1 MLRVRGH
8 ARRHLQGAWVLTRY
22 PFVSAYRDF
31 LASYEG
37 VYSDGMMAELRR
49 RYPKIGRQMQNLYD
63 DGRISTTDPGRFT
76 PEDVKEY
83 VRFQRQ
89 RGLKPTSISHDI
101 SAIANLCNYVGNSA
115 AVLEARA
122 RYPLL
127 FPKRE
132 NKRLPVVERPQFEV
146 IKKMS
151 ETLTAES
158 DPRRIRAYAE
168 VMLAFGIGPRTEEL
182 QHILVD
188 NVSPDMSSVFLDFVK
203 GRGTYGSARTVPIRP
218 ECLHAVRIWM
228 EVDSVSSRFLFHTRN
243 GTMLSTM
250 QLTRDRLLVCRE
262 TGIDFDFRACRRT
275 YAQYIL
281 DEERLSTEE
290 LAIILGHSS
299 SKTTET
305 SYARPRNDRVVNK
318 LIDSWKE
325 SE

>member
-1 MLRVRGH
+1 M
-8 ARRHLQGAWVLTRY
+8 RY

-37 VYSDGMMAELRR
+37 VYSEGMMAELRR
-49 RYPKIGRQMQNLYD
+49 RYPKIGRQMQSLCD
-63 DGRISTTDPGRFT
+63 DRKISTTDPKKFT
-76 PEDVKEY
+76 AEDIKEY

-89 RGLKPTSISHDI
+89 RGLKPSSISHDI
-101 SAIANLCNYVGNSA
+101 SAIANLCNYVGNPM
-115 AVLEARA
+115 AVVEARA

-132 NKRLPVVERPQFEV
+132 NKRLPVVERPQFDV
-146 IKKMS
+146 VRKIS

-158 DPRRIRAYAE
+158 EPRRIRAYAE
-168 VMLAFGIGPRTEEL
+168 TMLAFGIGPRTEEL
-182 QHILVD
+182 QHIRVD
-188 NVSPDMSSVFLDFVK
+188 NVSSDLTSVFLDFVK
-203 GRGTYGSARTVPIRP
+203 GRGTYGSSRTVPIRP
-218 ECLHAVRIWM
+218 DCLHAVRIWL
-228 EVDSVSSRFLFHTRN
+228 EVDAVNSGYLFHTRN
-243 GTMLSTM
+243 GTMLSAM

-262 TGIDFDFRACRRT
+262 TGVDFDFRACRRT

-281 DEERLSTEE
+281 DEERLNTEE

-318 LIDSWKE
+318 LIESWKGD

>member
-1 MLRVRGH
+1 M
-8 ARRHLQGAWVLTRY
+8 RY

-37 VYSDGMMAELRR
+37 VYSEGMMAELRR
-49 RYPKIGRQMQNLYD
+49 RYPKIGRQMQSLRD
-63 DGRISTTDPGRFT
+63 EGKISTTDPKGFT
-76 PEDVKEY
+76 AEDIKEY

-89 RGLKPTSISHDI
+89 RGLKPASISHDI
-101 SAIANLCNYVGNSA
+101 SALANLCNYVGNSV
-115 AVLEARA
+115 AVIEARA

-127 FPKRE
+127 FPRRE
-132 NKRLPVVERPQFEV
+132 NKRLPVIERPQFDV
-146 IKKMS
+146 VRKMS
-151 ETLTAES
+151 ETLTTES
-158 DPRRIRAYAE
+158 EPRRIRAYAE
-168 VMLAFGIGPRTEEL
+168 TMLAFGIGPRTEEL
-182 QHILVD
+182 QHIRVD
-188 NVSPDMSSVFLDFVK
+188 NVSPDLTSVFLDFVK
-203 GRGTYGSARTVPIRP
+203 GRGTYGSSRTVPIRP
-218 ECLHAVRIWM
+218 DCLHAVRIWL
-228 EVDSVSSRFLFHTRN
+228 EVDAVNSGYLFHTRN
-243 GTMLSTM
+243 GTMLSAM

-262 TGIDFDFRACRRT
+262 TGVDFDFRACRRT

-318 LIDSWKE
+318 LIESWKKE